1 MKKNE
6 MGRWSDSRLDRIEL
20 LGVVVLLA
28 IYCSVNFTLYSIH
41 RILYNLM

>member
-1 MKKNE
+1 MIVKKKE

-28 IYCSVNFTLYSIH
+28 IYCTANCTL
-41 RILYNLM
+41 